1 MLIYFIFLFYFCC
14 QESPTEQVIMW
25 DIHRTFPAHDYF
37 KSTGGKGQEMLYKIS
52 KVSLEFT
59 FFHLLEIIIVKKVV
73 KQIVFRAC
81 Q

>member
-1 MLIYFIFLFYFCC
+1 
-14 QESPTEQVIMW
+14 MW

-37 KSTGGKGQEMLYKIS
+37 KSTGGEGQEMLYKIS

-59 FFHLLEIIIVKKVV
+59 FFHSLEIISIVKKVF
-73 KQIVFRAC
+73 KETVFLTC